1 MIKEL
6 KEVRN
11 FDDNFDSFESILQA
25 IDNLEGVQTYNSL
38 YKNSYSNVI
47 SKLRMIK
54 NLIKKFI
61 SYKLNLNPMIKR
73 FNKEKIGDRMK
84 KKNFVKTLENINTFE
99 KTENLKI
106 KQIAPEVFLLDSL
119 KN

>member
-1 MIKEL
+1 
-6 KEVRN
+6 
-11 FDDNFDSFESILQA
+11 
-25 IDNLEGVQTYNSL
+25 
-38 YKNSYSNVI
+38 
-47 SKLRMIK
+47 
-54 NLIKKFI
+54 
-61 SYKLNLNPMIKR
+61 MIKR